1 MSSIHPNDNVAVRDV
16 DSKSIPVLETKS
28 FTAPIS
34 TDTTNFDSNSAN
46 WFQKRRLTFPIDR
59 TRRLSASLERQ
70 FNYVAVGAG
79 QIEYQIGVVA
89 EQTSIKAKDAIT
101 RIISY
106 KPVNLVLAS
115 AIIFLS
121 LYVTFVSVLHRNIIH
136 PIKYQGENI
145 TWLEMPSNGAEVEA
159 KTVLSQVDRHINSAL
174 SVFILWLVALS
185 IGSLFTLCR
194 LPNIIGVL
202 LTGIAFKNIPFLNNS
217 LYIDRIWS
225 ALFRKAALTVI
236 LMRAGMGLDPEAL
249 RKTKVTVF
257 RLGVISTLCES
268 SAIVLAAYFI
278 FGVNIEMSILFGT
291 ILSATGPAVTIPAI
305 LDLLKKGY
313 GQGSGLPTAILAS
326 CTIDN
331 MTCIASYTI
340 AASLIFTTAYTVSV
354 KLTYEIAM
362 TFTTIVI
369 SVVIGVL
376 GGRIL
381 WVFPHEGSHHRH
393 FIRGVLLLSICL
405 ALNFGTLAIGK
416 PSCGV
421 ISTVLLNM
429 VVTIK
434 WKKTNAKFK
443 EADALAL
450 MWNFFAM
457 QIMFGLIGFE
467 FDIKNMKLQLV
478 LKAVSI
484 VIIGQIARILF
495 SFLLSFGCGWQTEEH
510 FFITFS
516 FVSKATL
523 QAALAPQVA
532 DKSRDSAMSHDAIL
546 LRIACVFAIFFL
558 APTGQLIFHVFG
570 PTALKKENIQ
580 KAFTLSNENPKKI
593 FPLESKVIFTTNDS
607 SH

>member
-194 LPNIIGVL
+194 LPNIIAIVIISNILGVL

-268 SAIVLAAYFI
+268 GAIVLAAYFI

-340 AASLIFTTAYTVSV
+340 AASLIFTTGRQMTEKAVNPKIPPYTVSV

-558 APTGQLIFHVFG
+558 APTG
-570 PTALKKENIQ
+570 
-580 KAFTLSNENPKKI
+580 
-593 FPLESKVIFTTNDS
+593 SK
-607 SH
+607 

>member
-1 MSSIHPNDNVAVRDV
+1 M
-16 DSKSIPVLETKS
+16 
-28 FTAPIS
+28 
-34 TDTTNFDSNSAN
+34 
-46 WFQKRRLTFPIDR
+46 
-59 TRRLSASLERQ
+59 
-70 FNYVAVGAG
+70 
-79 QIEYQIGVVA
+79 
-89 EQTSIKAKDAIT
+89 
-101 RIISY
+101 
-106 KPVNLVLAS
+106 VNAF
-115 AIIFLS
+115 A
-121 LYVTFVSVLHRNIIH
+121 VLHRNIIH

-145 TWLEMPSNGAEVEA
+145 TWLEMLSNGAEVEA
-159 KTVLSQVDRHINSAL
+159 KAVLSQVDRHINSAL

-185 IGSLFTLCR
+185 VGSLFTLCR

-257 RLGVISTLCES
+257 RLGVISTLCEGG
-268 SAIVLAAYFI
+268 AIVLAAYFI

-331 MTCIASYTI
+331 MTCIAAYTV
-340 AASLIFTTAYTVSV
+340 AASLIFTTV

-362 TFTTIVI
+362 TFTTIAI
-369 SVVIGVL
+369 SVVVGVL

-434 WKKTNAKFK
+434 WKEANVKFK

-484 VIIGQIARILF
+484 VMIGQIARILC
-495 SFLLSFGCGWQTEEH
+495 SFLLSFGCDWQTEEH

-546 LRIACVFAIFFL
+546 LRIACVLAIFFL
-558 APTGQLIFHVFG
+558 APTGQLIFHTFG

-580 KAFTLSNENPKKI
+580 KASTLSAENPRKI
-593 FPLESKVIFTTNDS
+593 FPLKPKARKDNQKQRFESIEEHSEYHSHTN
-607 SH
+607 